1 VSFCNHM
8 TLRCLSNARK
18 IPLTLAALLVLSL
31 AGCSDD
37 GDADGDTDAAVAM
50 DAGHEPTA
58 ESQALVSDWLN
69 RRLDLIDVEALQ
81 EGATREDALLKSLD
95 LSDYEQAPIN
105 AEVTPDGKLA
115 LVSLSDGFF
124 ALSVAGFLVGAVD
137 IPTTPGSVLFVDM
150 ESFEVVG
157 ELATGD
163 GPMGIAFTEGGKKAV
178 VAHFGSPFLA
188 LVDVEEQTV
197 IEEIEI
203 GPFSE
208 EIALDD
214 SGEVGIVAYS
224 ASGNVRTFGTDD
236 VPGTISEGV
245 ELVGDSAGV
254 AFFPG
259 TKTAYVVE
267 APNPLLSVVGGHT
280 IVDVSDPG
288 APVVLDDVR
297 SDLAPIAYPA
307 IPVPARGTVVVPTT
321 PTGKLVID
329 EYALTDEGK
338 PELMQQL
345 EVGPASKL
353 LGAYGAT
360 LDASGRVLL
369 SVPGDHQIVVADLDT
384 GSFFAVDWQG
394 TAAGPMDVAIV
405 P

>member
-1 VSFCNHM
+1 M
-8 TLRCLSNARK
+8 TTPRRRYTRRNSLA
-18 IPLTLAALLVLSL
+18 LTAVLALSL

-37 GDADGDTDAAVAM
+37 AGADGDTDAAVAM
-50 DAGHEPTA
+50 DAGHEPPPA
-58 ESQALVSDWLN
+58 PRALVSDWMN

-81 EGATREDALLKSLD
+81 EGATREDALLDSLD
-95 LSDYEQAPIN
+95 LSAYAQVPIN

-124 ALSVAGFLVGAVD
+124 AISAAGFLVGASG
-137 IPTTPGSVLFVDM
+137 IPTGPGSVLFVDL

-163 GPMGIAFTEGGKKAV
+163 GPMGIAFTEGGARAV
-178 VAHFGSPFLA
+178 VAHFGSQSLA
-188 LVDVEEQTV
+188 LVDVQAMTV

-208 EIALDD
+208 EFALDD
-214 SGEVGIVAYS
+214 SGEVGVVSYS
-224 ASGNVRTFGTDD
+224 SAGNVRSFATDD

-245 ELVGDSAGV
+245 ELVGDAAGV

-259 TKTAYVVE
+259 TKIAYVVQ

-280 IVDVSDPG
+280 ILDVNDPS

-297 SDLAPIAYPA
+297 DDFAPVAYPA
-307 IPVPARGTVVVPTT
+307 LAVPSRGTVVVPTT
-321 PTGKLVID
+321 RTGKLGID
-329 EYALTDEGK
+329 EYSLTAEGM

-345 EVGPASKL
+345 EVGPTTHL
-353 LGAYGAT
+353 LGPYGAT

-369 SVPGDHQIVVADLDT
+369 SVPGEHQIVVVDLDT

-394 TAAGPMDVAIV
+394 TGAGPMDIALL